1 MSIRASRFEANYAKV
16 LSRQTFTKILCHN
29 PTTLF
34 DQTIGGAVL
43 IDIRGAVD
51 LSRSNFLSNEAN
63 GNASEI
69 VNLGGEVRCDPAG
82 CRPICTSCR
91 NDAADTPTSL
101 PTTLPTV
108 PPTVL
113 PTALPTFSTTPII
126 TMPLEDGAVD
136 ELPPT
141 RTASRESTFSLTLI
155 DLLGALAALV
165 LLGGGA
171 VWRRRRCAASG
182 PAEQQTAGIEM
193 VEMGGGGLPTEPLL
207 FDCMN
212 VSHVDDDE
220 RPAVQTQEHEDPSS
234 FLLAPAPLAPL
245 PVDPSLNEAPA
256 QDLNMSFLALRSSPA
271 PIFVVNTAMRIVL
284 WSRGARWHYL

>member
-1 MSIRASRFEANYAKV
+1 VYIWASRFEANYAKV
-16 LSRQTFTKILCHN
+16 LSRQTSTKILCHN

-51 LSRSNFLSNEAN
+51 LSHSNFLSNEAN
-63 GNASEI
+63 GNASGI

-82 CRPICTSCR
+82 CRPMCTSCR

-113 PTALPTFSTTPII
+113 PTALPTLSTTPII
-126 TMPLEDGAVD
+126 TMPLEDDAVD

-141 RTASRESTFSLTLI
+141 RTASRESTFSLMLL

-165 LLGGGA
+165 LLGGVA
-171 VWRRRRCAASG
+171 LWRRRRCAASG
-182 PAEQQTAGIEM
+182 PAEQQMAGIEM
-193 VEMGGGGLPTEPLL
+193 GDGGLPTEPLF

-212 VSHVDDDE
+212 VSHVDGDE
-220 RPAVQTQEHEDPSS
+220 RPAAQTQEHEDPSS

-245 PVDPSLNEAPA
+245 PVDPSLDEAPA